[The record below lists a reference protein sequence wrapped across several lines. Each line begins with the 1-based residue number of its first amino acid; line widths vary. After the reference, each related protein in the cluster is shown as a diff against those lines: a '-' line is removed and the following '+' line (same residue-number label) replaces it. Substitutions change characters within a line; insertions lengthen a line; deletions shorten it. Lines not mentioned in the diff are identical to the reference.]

1 MASLTSRRMPS
12 ARPSVPCSVR
22 SCKTVFKS
30 SGLVWWV
37 IGVLSWLCFV
47 TPQHETTMARP
58 RPVFRARR
66 VLTPPGFGCAWLA
79 ALAFA
84 PPHPGGVRTE
94 GRKTNYRK
102 HLTPAPYSQ
111 DSYQACV
118 WEHGFQGTSS
128 YFSSQPDRYGY
139 SSATASA

>member
-1 MASLTSRRMPS
+1 
-12 ARPSVPCSVR
+12 
-22 SCKTVFKS
+22 
-30 SGLVWWV
+30 
-37 IGVLSWLCFV
+37 
-47 TPQHETTMARP
+47 MARP

-102 HLTPAPYSQ
+102 HLTPA
-111 DSYQACV
+111 A
-118 WEHGFQGTSS
+118 EAGGEGFVLEAVGAALAR
-128 YFSSQPDRYGY
+128 FGALVGLGLKDL
-139 SSATASA
+139 